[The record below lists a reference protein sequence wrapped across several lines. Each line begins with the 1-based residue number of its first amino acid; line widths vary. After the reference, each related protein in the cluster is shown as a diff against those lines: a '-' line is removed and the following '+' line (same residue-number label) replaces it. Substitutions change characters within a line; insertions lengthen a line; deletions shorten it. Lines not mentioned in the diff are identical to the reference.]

1 LRKTLE
7 RSDVANFTVE
17 EKLQIIEA
25 YMAAGGNA
33 GGLQIELEDDDYDQE
48 LANLTDEQFT
58 DEQKELLDQKFA
70 EIYAKDQELRAM
82 LPPDIDGLTYIQK
95 YQIIEHYERSREP
108 DDLGASNDNVD
119 SSVIMHEGKWYQKVQ
134 IEGKDEEY
142 LIDE

>member
-1 LRKTLE
+1 M
-7 RSDVANFTVE
+7 ANFTVE

-108 DDLGASNDNVD
+108 DDLGMSNDNVD